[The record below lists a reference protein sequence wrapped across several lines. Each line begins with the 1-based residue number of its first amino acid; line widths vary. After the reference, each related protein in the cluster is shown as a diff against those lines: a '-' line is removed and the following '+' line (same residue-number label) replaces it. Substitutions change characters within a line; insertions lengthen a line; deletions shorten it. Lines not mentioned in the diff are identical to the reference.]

1 MPGPR
6 PGPGVLHAAGGG
18 TVASGELVGGEGAPP
33 ELRSA
38 LERIAAAPAR
48 VTSAPEGEPLLSMG
62 GTPLIVRS
70 GAVVHLSTKGGEV
83 NLIDTPG
90 YPDFLADAVISYRGL
105 PGLILFKL
113 ALTLFVILMAE
124 IIGRRKHK
132 TGRSLAEWAVAIS
145 AIPIVVALGQLLIFT
160 YSV

>member
-1 MPGPR
+1 MSSKTNSFLQFPNDSRYVETIDPG
-6 PGPGVLHAAGGG
+6 
-18 TVASGELVGGEGAPP
+18 S
-33 ELRSA
+33 
-38 LERIAAAPAR
+38 
-48 VTSAPEGEPLLSMG
+48 TSLLSRALYPNLYVWFVFLAALDIMITWTVLGMG
-62 GTPLIVRS
+62 GRET
-70 GAVVHLSTKGGEV
+70 
-83 NLIDTPG
+83 N
-90 YPDFLADAVISYRGL
+90 FLADAVISYRGL

-145 AIPIVVALGQLLIFT
+145 AIPIVVAFGQLLIFT